1 MKVIS
6 YEATTDFLGTC
17 KPCNRPMR
25 WTNPDRPEKF
35 KTDTATCAQCGAKF
49 KGQRVYATQSQR
61 ACDIS
66 CQYAKS
72 DRCACSC
79 RGKNHGNKF
88 NPIFAGE
95 ALAANLGLYRKRYA
109 ARSEAAKKAAATRA
123 AAKAAKL
130 AEAAKAVTAFQD
142 EHRALMTW
150 MATEGTGWLVRQ
162 TLRDM
167 DKYLEVPTADRLA
180 ELYAAKTADENRT
193 NAAAQWA
200 ADNAE
205 LVTWLAEQTG
215 DFLSDMH
222 YNVVNGHTLTP
233 KQEAAVQRIYA
244 EHLATKDTPALEA
257 GRQVVTGT
265 VQEITVEEQGSF
277 YGSPVYAHKMQV
289 RTALGQ
295 LVKVTV
301 TDTMKDAI
309 KELDAD
315 LRHDAG
321 ELERVLVGQQ
331 VQVKATVKVS
341 NYKQWT
347 GWGSRPS
354 GFALV
359 G

>member
-25 WTNPDRPEKF
+25 WSNPDRPEKF

-79 RGKNHGNKF
+79 RGKNHGNRF

-123 AAKAAKL
+123 AAKQAQL
-130 AEAAKAVTAFQD
+130 AEAAKAVTAFQA
-142 EHRALMTW
+142 EHRTLMTW
-150 MATEGTGWLVRQ
+150 MATEGTGWLVNQ

-167 DKYLEVPTADRLA
+167 DKYLSVPSADRLA
-180 ELYAAKTADENRT
+180 ELYAAKAAHENRN

-200 ADNAE
+200 ADNAA

-215 DFLSDMH
+215 DFLRDMH
-222 YNVVNGHTLTP
+222 YNVEAGHLLTP
-233 KQEAAVQRIYA
+233 EQEAAVQRIYA
-244 EHLATKDTPALEA
+244 EHLATKDIPALEA
-257 GRQVVTGT
+257 GRQVLTGT
-265 VQEITVEEQGSF
+265 VEAIEEEWQGGP
-277 YGSPVYAHKMQV
+277 YGNGHNVQKMQLRTAQGQLV
-289 RTALGQ
+289 QVSVTDAVYTALGSNWDN
-295 LVKVTV
+295 LE
-301 TDTMKDAI
+301 TD
-309 KELDAD
+309 
-315 LRHDAG
+315 
-321 ELERVLVGQQ
+321 LVGKQ
-331 VQVKATVKVS
+331 VQVKATVKAS
-341 NYKQWT
+341 YRKPWC
-347 GWGSRPS
+347 GWGSRPH
-354 GFALV
+354 GFALAQ
-359 G
+359 